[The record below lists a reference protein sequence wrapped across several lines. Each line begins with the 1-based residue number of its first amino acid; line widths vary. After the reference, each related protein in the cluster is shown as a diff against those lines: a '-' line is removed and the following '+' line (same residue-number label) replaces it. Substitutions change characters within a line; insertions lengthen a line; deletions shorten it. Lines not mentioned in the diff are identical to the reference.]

1 VTASTSG
8 RTTFAGLIRR
18 LPAQGSDHDLELGG
32 LLGLG
37 LFLLLVLSG
46 RDLDLLPSPV
56 RLALVLAWPFVAYA
70 FAVSGRSWIP
80 VGYIVAGALALRLNE
95 LLGYGGSDVL
105 DATFE
110 GIGVLLGGASP
121 YSHTYTMTHPPGQ
134 PMPYPPAALLLHLP
148 GYLLAGKLGVFINEA
163 AFAGLTL
170 ALLGG
175 LAARVSWTLG
185 LPALAVYASLGNMV
199 YTSADGSND
208 TSTGAL
214 LLLAVMAAAWAWD
227 RGWDPRSV
235 AAAGL
240 AAALALATKQT
251 TVFVVLLLAI
261 AVWQMAGRRV
271 ATRYMGAGGA
281 LLLAISVPF
290 LWLGPVEYL
299 RGLVAFAGIHLDVY
313 GWNIWT
319 FAQALHLPVLE
330 PEPAAIVNIVLTLGA
345 LAVVLR
351 RRISGVVQATFFGT
365 LVTLVLFLTARWESL
380 SYFAM
385 IAPLILALPLLAV
398 WTARAP
404 GTPAQ
409 PANEPA

>member
-1 VTASTSG
+1 
-8 RTTFAGLIRR
+8 
-18 LPAQGSDHDLELGG
+18 
-32 LLGLG
+32 
-37 LFLLLVLSG
+37 
-46 RDLDLLPSPV
+46 V

-70 FAVSGRSWIP
+70 FVVSGRAWIP
-80 VGYIVAGALALRLNE
+80 VGYIVGGALALRLNE

-110 GIGVLLGGASP
+110 AIGVFLGGASP
-121 YSHTYTMTHPPGQ
+121 YGHTYTMTRPPGQ

-163 AFAGLTL
+163 VFGGLTL

-185 LPALAVYASLGNMV
+185 LPALAVYATLGNMV

-208 TSTGAL
+208 TSTGAV
-214 LLLAVMAAAWAWD
+214 LLLAVIATAWAWD
-227 RGWDPRSV
+227 RGWDGRRV
-235 AAAGL
+235 AIAGL

-251 TVFVVLLLAI
+251 TLFVVLLLAI

-271 ATRYMGAGGA
+271 ATRYLGVGAA

-299 RGLVAFAGIHLDVY
+299 RGLVAFTGVHVDVY

-319 FAQALHLPVLE
+319 FARNLHLPVLD
-330 PEPAAIVNIVLTLGA
+330 PEPAAIVNILLTLGS

-351 RRISGVVQATFFGT
+351 HRISSLVQATFFGT
-365 LVTLVLFLTARWESL
+365 LVTLVLFLTARWESV

-398 WTARAP
+398 WSARGP
-404 GTPAQ
+404 GTSVASTPPAE
-409 PANEPA
+409 PTPTLPTSAEPATEPA